1 MIYIVSNF
9 PLPFDSFPPKLTNW
23 LIKFMP
29 TATARLKTKA
39 GSRGMPEK
47 TRAAILKAAIR
58 EFSEHGVAGAR
69 TDEIARAAGVNKA
82 LLYYYFHDKEALY
95 GAVLD
100 NVFSGLVTT
109 VFPIL
114 DSDLPPGDKI
124 IRYVGAYFDFI
135 ATSVGNAVMLPRIV
149 QHEMMRAGR
158 NRSPHLKHLVEQY
171 FLPLFQR
178 VTGTLLQGIES
189 GEFRPVK
196 VEHFVP
202 SMIAITV
209 FYFNSLPVIQ
219 LVLPGDPLSPERIAE
234 RRAAVLDFIAAAL
247 FRSPEAARQA
257 LAREQNGGAQ

>member
-1 MIYIVSNF
+1 MS
-9 PLPFDSFPPKLTNW
+9 
-23 LIKFMP
+23 
-29 TATARLKTKA
+29 TATAKLKIKS

-100 NVFSGLVTT
+100 SVFSGLVTR
-109 VFPIL
+109 VLPIL
-114 DSDLPPGDKI
+114 ESDLPPGDKI
-124 IRYVGAYFDFI
+124 MRYVGAYFDFI
-135 ATSVGNAVMLPRIV
+135 ARSAGDSSLLPRLV

-178 VTGTLLQGIES
+178 VTRTLQQGIES
-189 GEFRPVK
+189 GEFRPLR

-202 SMIAITV
+202 SMIAVTV
-209 FYFNSLPVIQ
+209 FYFNSLPVIR
-219 LVLPGDPLSPERIAE
+219 LILPGDPLSPERIAE
-234 RRAAVLDFIAAAL
+234 RRAAVLDLIAAAL
-247 FRSPEAARQA
+247 FRSPEAAGES
-257 LAREQNGGAQ
+257 LAREQEGGPQ

>member
-1 MIYIVSNF
+1 MAS
-9 PLPFDSFPPKLTNW
+9 
-23 LIKFMP
+23 
-29 TATARLKTKA
+29 ATAKTKA

-47 TRAAILKAAIR
+47 TRAAILKAAVR

-100 NVFSGLVTT
+100 NVFSRLVST

-124 IRYVGAYFDFI
+124 IRYVGAYFDFV
-135 ATSVGNAVMLPRIV
+135 ATSVGSSAMLPRLV

-158 NRSPHLKHLVEQY
+158 NRSPHLKHLVEHY

-178 VTGTLLQGIES
+178 VTATLRQGIEA
-189 GEFRPVK
+189 GEFRPIK

-209 FYFNSLPVIQ
+209 FYFNSLPV
-219 LVLPGDPLSPERIAE
+219 LRMVLPGDPLSPERIAE
-234 RRAAVLDFIAAAL
+234 RRAAVLDLIAAAL
-247 FRSPEAARQA
+247 FRSPEAASEA
-257 LAREQNGGAQ
+257 LTRERGGGTQ